1 MRVYCQQES
10 LKTQPT
16 KETIVCLQR
25 PEVVTGLER
34 PVEGEHIFPSQL
46 SGIYIQQSNKGYLVP
61 SA

>member
-1 MRVYCQQES
+1 M
-10 LKTQPT
+10 
-16 KETIVCLQR
+16 CLQS

-34 PVEGEHIFPSQL
+34 PVKGEHIFPSQL